1 MTVAGRA
8 GVTWWFAGPTTL
20 TLPLGGRMD
29 IERLD
34 LQIAD
39 IATEPG
45 ITHDV
50 RWYLIDEL
58 LEWRT
63 ALASV

>member
-1 MTVAGRA
+1 
-8 GVTWWFAGPTTL
+8 
-20 TLPLGGRMD
+20 MD
-29 IERLD
+29 IERID
-34 LQIAD
+34 LRIAE

-45 ITHDV
+45 MRHDV

>member
-1 MTVAGRA
+1 
-8 GVTWWFAGPTTL
+8 
-20 TLPLGGRMD
+20 MD

-34 LQIAD
+34 LQIAE
-39 IATEPG
+39 IATEPR

-63 ALASV
+63 ALVSV

>member
-1 MTVAGRA
+1 
-8 GVTWWFAGPTTL
+8 
-20 TLPLGGRMD
+20 MD
-29 IERLD
+29 IELLD
-34 LQIAD
+34 LQISE